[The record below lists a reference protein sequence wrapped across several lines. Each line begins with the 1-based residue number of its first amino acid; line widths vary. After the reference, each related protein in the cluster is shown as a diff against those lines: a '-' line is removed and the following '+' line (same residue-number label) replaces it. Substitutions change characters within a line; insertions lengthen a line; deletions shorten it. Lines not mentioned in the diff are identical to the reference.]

1 MTVRS
6 EGFVDERSMLQGHL
20 DANRA
25 DIVRKASGIPWDLA
39 TRRLGPTPT
48 SIAGIVQHLVD
59 VERWWFR
66 HYLLGEDGVAL
77 HSTDDDPDGDFDLAD
92 DVTMQ
97 SLLADYDVACEESRA
112 IAARHELTDECVRAR
127 RDGTHPT
134 LRWVYV
140 HMIEELSRHLGH
152 LDIYRELLDGQT
164 DRD

>member
-1 MTVRS
+1 MTGGSAR
-6 EGFVDERSMLQGHL
+6 EAGERAILEGHL

-25 DIVRKASGIPWDLA
+25 DVVRKASGIPWDLA
-39 TRRLGPTPT
+39 TTRLGPTPT

-66 HYLLGEDGVAL
+66 HYLLGEEGVPL
-77 HSTDDDPDGDFDLAD
+77 HSTAADPDGDFALAAGA
-92 DVTMQ
+92 TMPA
-97 SLLADYDVACEESRA
+97 LLADYDVACADSRA
-112 IAARHELTDECVRAR
+112 IAARRELTEACARPR
-127 RDGTHPT
+127 RDGSRPS

-140 HMIEELSRHLGH
+140 HMIEELARHLGH